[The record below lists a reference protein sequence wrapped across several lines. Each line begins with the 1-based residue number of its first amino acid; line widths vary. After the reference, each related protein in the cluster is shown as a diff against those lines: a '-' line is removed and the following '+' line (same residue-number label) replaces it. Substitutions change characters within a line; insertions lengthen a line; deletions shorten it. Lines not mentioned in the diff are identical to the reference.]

1 MAPKNWSR
9 RGGGRGGNTIE
20 IQMYFAKKGLEKL
33 GKKRV
38 RGRLGVK
45 KMADM
50 ADIWDQ
56 FHAMSFKTFR
66 GCVIDVR
73 RIGNRQ

>member
-1 MAPKNWSR
+1 MEQEGGA
-9 RGGGRGGNTIE
+9 GGGIRLRFKCTS
-20 IQMYFAKKGLEKL
+20 QKKEKL

-38 RGRLGVK
+38 RGMLGVK
-45 KMADM
+45 KMADMADM

-56 FHAMSFKTFR
+56 FHVMSFKTFR